1 MNTYEQQREQFDLA
15 LADITTVPPTGYGW
29 EAFRDQFI
37 ERVEVYDGDDGEQFN
52 RACQANL
59 AVARTALAAWYSHK
73 QRAVAINRGR
83 DKARVA
89 GIDTGDE
96 DDVVDHITDLLLWAH
111 TEGLNVELIIDRA
124 SSHFQAEAI

>member
-1 MNTYEQQREQFDLA
+1 MNT
-15 LADITTVPPTGYGW
+15 
-29 EAFRDQFI
+29 
-37 ERVEVYDGDDGEQFN
+37 
-52 RACQANL
+52 
-59 AVARTALAAWYSHK
+59 
-73 QRAVAINRGR
+73 AINRCR

-111 TEGLNVELIIDRA
+111 TEGLDVELIIDRA